1 MKKGIIYIVFVFLA
15 AVIPNRTVLGE
26 TSYPGPTLN
35 VTAIVDPC
43 INITLSTDA
52 IIFNCKG
59 APGLYDANEPVVLTV
74 GSNCGDWSVKCVA
87 TPLEGSKGEIPPER
101 IFVKTPNSPNIDK
114 GAGNGFEPMSGE
126 RNVLTGN
133 PTERKEARMEFK
145 LKTTWEDK
153 AGTYTGRIDYTY
165 LATP

>member
-1 MKKGIIYIVFVFLA
+1 MKKGIRYITVVLLITI
-15 AVIPNRTVLGE
+15 IPNKTILGE

-35 VTAIVDPC
+35 VTAVVEPC

-59 APGLYDANEPVVLTV
+59 APGIYNADQPVVVTV
-74 GSNCGDWSVKCVA
+74 GSNCGNWTVKCSA
-87 TPLEGSKGEIPPER
+87 TPLKGTGGEIPSKR
-101 IFVKTPNSPNIDK
+101 IFIKTPKTPNIDR
-114 GAGNGFEPMSGE
+114 GAGKGFEPMSRE
-126 RNVLTGN
+126 KSVLTGN
-133 PTERKEARMEFK
+133 PTERKETTMEFK

-153 AGTYTGRIDYTY
+153 AGLYTGQINYTY